1 MSQKSLPEKMVR
13 LRRELHANPEVGLH
27 LPNTQAAVL
36 NALAGLPL
44 DVSVGRQLSSV
55 TAVLRGD
62 KPGPAVI
69 LRADMDALPIRE
81 RTGLPYASSNGA
93 MHACG
98 HDLHTA
104 ALLGAA
110 DLLSQRRAELAG
122 SVIFMFQPGEEGHDG
137 ARLMI
142 EEGLLH
148 ITEAPIIGAYAV
160 HVSSDEPAGI
170 FRTRPGSV
178 MASYDTLDVN
188 VIGSGGH
195 GSAPQDALDPVTVAA
210 EITNALQILITRRFD
225 VFNPVVL
232 TVGQLNAGSTP
243 NIIPATAQ
251 IRAGIRAFDPSVQQ
265 KLESELTRLAQKIAE
280 AYGLTA
286 TVNYN
291 RVLPATINDQAE
303 TRHWLETAKLVAGPA
318 RTAVLEHPK
327 PVSEDFSRVLQEIP
341 GAYGYLGAGPRD
353 GSARYPNHSPQAVFD
368 DAVLA
373 DQAQFMAALAV
384 SRLRKAAAQ
393 NSAPMATSGQT
404 KHSY

>member
-1 MSQKSLPEKMVR
+1 MIR
-13 LRRELHANPEVGLH
+13 LRRALHAAPEIGLH
-27 LPNTQAAVL
+27 LPDTQAAVL

-44 DVSVGRQLSSV
+44 DISTGRQLSSV
-55 TAVLRGD
+55 TAVLQGA

-81 RTGLPYASSNGA
+81 QTGLPYASTNGM

-104 ALLGAA
+104 ALVGAA
-110 DLLSQRRAELAG
+110 KLLSQRRADLAG

-142 EEGLLH
+142 EEGLLGRVRV
-148 ITEAPIIGAYAV
+148 PIVGAYAV

-170 FRTRPGSV
+170 FRTRPGTV

-195 GSAPQDALDPVTVAA
+195 GSAPYDALDPVTVAA
-210 EITNALQILITRRFD
+210 EITNALQILITRRFN

-243 NIIPATAQ
+243 NIIPGTAS
-251 IRAGIRAFDPSVQQ
+251 IGAGIRAFDPAVQQ
-265 KLESELTRLAQKIAE
+265 RLETELTRLAKKTAE

-286 TVNYN
+286 TVSYN
-291 RVLPATINDQAE
+291 KVLPATINDRDE
-303 TRHWLETAKLVAGPA
+303 TGHWLETAQSVAGPG
-318 RTAVLEHPK
+318 RTGTLEHPK
-327 PVSEDFSRVLQEIP
+327 TVSEDFSRILQEVP
-341 GAYGYLGAGPRD
+341 GAYGYLGAGPGD
-353 GSARYPNHSPQAVFD
+353 QSARYPNHSPQAVFD

-373 DQAQFMAALAV
+373 DQARFMAALAT
-384 SRLRKAAAQ
+384 SRLQKAAAQ
-393 NSAPMATSGQT
+393 NLIPATTAPP
-404 KHSY
+404 HSTHLH